1 MPNSKPRWAQ
11 VPPAEAPSLR
21 GLTTL
26 AVSVVVV
33 VGLYLG
39 RDVLIPIALAILLS
53 FVLAPLVEL
62 LRHLHLGRVPSVV
75 LAVFIAV
82 GVLAAIGGVIG
93 IQIALLAD
101 DVPKYEAVIREK
113 IEAAKRVTIEPLS
126 RLIGSVG
133 REVDN
138 ARQSESPTPATTSG
152 HASAPVPVEVRQP
165 PPSPLVVAESIITPT
180 LSPLATAAI
189 ILIVAIF
196 VLLQQED
203 LRDRLIRLFGSRD
216 LHRTTTAM
224 DDAARRLSRYFLT
237 QLAINAAFGVVIAV
251 GLFFIG
257 IPSPVLWG
265 VLAGLLRF
273 VPYIGAPLAGIL
285 PVALGAGVDAGWSMA
300 IAAAALFLIAEPI
313 MGQVVEPMLYG
324 HSTGLSPVSVVISTI
339 FWAWLWGPIG
349 LILATPLTLCLVV
362 LGRHIERLE
371 FLDVILG
378 DRPALTPI
386 ENFYQRILSGDPVEA
401 LEQAELLLKERSL
414 SSYYDEIALKGLQLA
429 SADVLR
435 GVITGV
441 QMERMQDAIY
451 ELIEGLEGQPDVD
464 PDSAETEND
473 VMMASGAEQRLPR
486 QPAPN
491 VQLLPDES
499 RPPAWRSPTAVM
511 CVGGRRALD
520 EDVAVMLAQL
530 LNKHGLGAYAVPRE
544 ELSRTRIASF
554 EGKGALIVCI
564 SYLDIEGIP
573 FQLRYMVRRIR
584 SRLPDA
590 LIVAGYW
597 GTDDLAII
605 DEQQRKS
612 GGADHYVH
620 SLREA
625 VTTCLE
631 AAQNAALASAKPK
644 LPRTEGSEPN
654 VVSEASGLPAR

>member
-1 MPNSKPRWAQ
+1 MSNSRVRWAQ
-11 VPPAEAPSLR
+11 VAPAETPGLR

-33 VGLYLG
+33 AGLYLG
-39 RDVLIPIALAILLS
+39 REVLIPITLAILLS
-53 FVLAPLVEL
+53 FVLAPLVDL
-62 LRHLHLGRVPSVV
+62 FRRIHLGRIPSVV

-82 GVLAAIGGVIG
+82 SVILAIGGVIG
-93 IQIALLAD
+93 IQIAGLAD
-101 DVPKYEAVIREK
+101 DVPKYETTIREK
-113 IEAAKRVTIEPLS
+113 IDAAKRFAMEPLG

-133 REVDN
+133 REVDRAGQN
-138 ARQSESPTPATTSG
+138 EQPPPPATSG
-152 HASAPVPVEVRQP
+152 PESKPLPVEVRQP
-165 PPSPLVVAESIITPT
+165 APSPLAVAERVITPT

-189 ILIVAIF
+189 ILIVSIF

-216 LHRTTTAM
+216 LHRTTAAM

-237 QLAINAAFGVVIAV
+237 QLAINAAFGIIIGT
-251 GLFFIG
+251 GLLFIG
-257 IPSPVLWG
+257 IPSPALWG
-265 VLAGLLRF
+265 VLAALLRF
-273 VPYIGAPLAGIL
+273 VPYVGAPLAGII
-285 PVALGAGVDAGWSMA
+285 PVALGAAVDPGWFMA
-300 IAAAALFLIAEPI
+300 VAAAALFLVAEPI

-324 HSTGLSPVSVVISTI
+324 HSTGLSPVSVVVSTI

-435 GVITGV
+435 GVITEA
-441 QMERMQDAIY
+441 QMERMQDAVY
-451 ELIEGLEGQPDVD
+451 ELIDGLEGQPDAD
-464 PDSAETEND
+464 PDVAETEND
-473 VMMASGAEQRLPR
+473 VVTAPGAEQRLPR

-491 VQLLPDES
+491 VPLPPEEARS
-499 RPPAWRSPTAVM
+499 PAWRSPTAVM

-520 EDVAVMLAQL
+520 ESVATILAQL
-530 LNKHGLGAYAVPRE
+530 LQKHGLGAYTVARD
-544 ELSRTRIASF
+544 ELSRTRIESF
-554 EGKGALIVCI
+554 DGRGALIVCI
-564 SYLDIEGIP
+564 SYLDIEGIS
-573 FQLRYMVRRIR
+573 FQLRYMVRRLR
-584 SRLPDA
+584 SRLPNA
-590 LIVAGYW
+590 FIVAGYW
-597 GTDDLAII
+597 ETGDPAIG

-612 GGADHYVH
+612 GGADYYVH

-631 AAQNAALASAKPK
+631 IAK
-644 LPRTEGSEPN
+644 
-654 VVSEASGLPAR
+654 SGADAGPAPQMGHCRR

>member
-1 MPNSKPRWAQ
+1 MPNPRLRRAQ
-11 VPPAEAPSLR
+11 VAPAETPGLR

-33 VGLYLG
+33 AGLYLG
-39 RDVLIPIALAILLS
+39 RDVLIPITLAILLS
-53 FVLAPLVEL
+53 FVLAPLVEVF
-62 LRHLHLGRVPSVV
+62 RRIHLGRVPSVV
-75 LAVFIAV
+75 IAVFIAV
-82 GVLAAIGGVIG
+82 SVIFAVGGVIG
-93 IQIALLAD
+93 IQIAGLAD
-101 DVPKYEAVIREK
+101 DVPRYETTIREK
-113 IEAAKRVTIEPLS
+113 IKAAQRFAMEPLG
-126 RLIGSVG
+126 RLMGSVG
-133 REVDN
+133 REVDRAGRN
-138 ARQSESPTPATTSG
+138 EQTAPATTTG
-152 HASAPVPVEVRQP
+152 PESAPLPVEVRQP
-165 PPSPLVVAESIITPT
+165 APSPLALAERIITPT

-189 ILIVAIF
+189 ILIVAVF
-196 VLLQQED
+196 VLLQRED
-203 LRDRLIRLFGSRD
+203 LRDRLIRLFGSGD
-216 LHRTTTAM
+216 LHRTTVAM

-237 QLAINAAFGVVIAV
+237 QLAINAAFGIIIGI

-265 VLAGLLRF
+265 VVAALLRF
-273 VPYIGAPLAGIL
+273 VPYVGAPLAGII
-285 PVALGAGVDAGWSMA
+285 PVALGAAVDPGWFTV
-300 IAAAALFLIAEPI
+300 IAAAALFLVAEPI

-324 HSTGLSPVSVVISTI
+324 HSTGLSPVSVVVSTI

-378 DRPALTPI
+378 DRPALTPV

-435 GVITGV
+435 GVITEA
-441 QMERMQDAIY
+441 QMERMQDAVY
-451 ELIEGLEGQPDVD
+451 ELIEGLDGHPDAD

-473 VMMASGAEQRLPR
+473 VVTAPEAEQRLPR
-486 QPAPN
+486 QLAPD
-491 VQLLPDES
+491 VPLPPEDA

-520 EDVAVMLAQL
+520 EGLAAMLAQL
-530 LNKHGLGAYAVPRE
+530 LQKHGLGAYAVARE
-544 ELSRTRIASF
+544 ELSRAKIASF
-554 EGKGALIVCI
+554 DGRGALIVCI

-590 LIVAGYW
+590 LIVAGFW
-597 GTDDLAII
+597 ETDDPAID
-605 DEQQRKS
+605 DEQQQKS
-612 GGADHYVH
+612 GGADHYVR

-625 VTTCLE
+625 VITCLE
-631 AAQNAALASAKPK
+631 IAKNAIPAGSAAS
-644 LPRTEGSEPN
+644 
-654 VVSEASGLPAR
+654 